1 MNINAT
7 IIGQMLSFLV
17 FVAFCSKFVWP
28 AIIGAMAEREKRIA
42 AGIENADRAGRDLEL
57 AKEEAAR
64 KLRLAKEDAAAIIDQ
79 ANKRAVQIVEEAKEQ
94 ARAEGD
100 RLKASAQAEIE
111 KEKNRAREELR
122 KALSELVL
130 IGAERVLEASIDGQR
145 HSEMLNK
152 LAAEL

>member
-17 FVAFCSKFVWP
+17 FVGFCAKFVWP
-28 AIIGAMAEREKRIA
+28 AIITAMAEREKRIA
-42 AGIENADRAGRDLEL
+42 DGLDNADKAGRDLEL
-57 AKEEAAR
+57 AKEEASK
-64 KLRLAKEDAAAIIDQ
+64 KLRAAKEDAAAIIDQ
-79 ANKRAVQIVEEAKEQ
+79 ANKRASQIVEEAKEQ

-100 RLKASAQAEIE
+100 RLKVAAQAEID

-122 KALSELVL
+122 KQLAALVL
-130 IGAERVLEASIDGQR
+130 IGAERVLETSIDATQHAG
-145 HSEMLNK
+145 MLDK

>member
-7 IIGQMLSFLV
+7 IIGQSLSFLF
-17 FVAFCSKFVWP
+17 FVAFCWKFVWP
-28 AIIGAMAEREKRIA
+28 AIIGVMAEREKRIA
-42 AGIENADRAGRDLEL
+42 DGLENADRAGRDLEL

-64 KLRLAKEDAAAIIDQ
+64 KLRTAKEEAAAIIDQ
-79 ANKRAVQIVEEAKEQ
+79 ANKRAGQIVEEAKEV

-100 RLKASAQAEIE
+100 RLKTAAQAEID

-122 KALSELVL
+122 KQVAALVL
-130 IGAERVLEASIDGQR
+130 VGAERVLESSVDAQR
-145 HSEMLNK
+145 HSDLLGK

>member
-1 MNINAT
+1 
-7 IIGQMLSFLV
+7 MLSFLV
-17 FVAFCSKFVWP
+17 FVAFCAKFVWP

-42 AGIENADRAGRDLEL
+42 AGLENADKAGRDLEL

-64 KLRLAKEDAAAIIDQ
+64 KLRSAKEDAAAIIDQ
-79 ANKRAVQIVEEAKEQ
+79 ANKRAGQIVEEAKEQ

-130 IGAERVLEASIDGQR
+130 IGAERVLEASIDSQR

>member
-17 FVAFCSKFVWP
+17 FVAFCAKFVWP
-28 AIIGAMAEREKRIA
+28 AIISTMAEREKRIA
-42 AGIENADRAGRDLEL
+42 DGLDNADKAGRDLEL

-64 KLRLAKEDAAAIIDQ
+64 KLRSAKDEAAAIIDL
-79 ANKRAVQIVEEAKEQ
+79 ANKRAGQIVEDAKDQ

-100 RLKASAQAEIE
+100 RLKVAAQAEID
-111 KEKNRAREELR
+111 KEKSRAREELR
-122 KALSELVL
+122 KQLSSLVL
-130 IGAERVLEASIDGQR
+130 VGAERVLQSSIDAKQHGD
-145 HSEMLNK
+145 MLDK